1 MCLPTLLGMFGSE
14 YFCRLGQQIVFGVVD
29 IILGVADIVKKKKNV
44 LTCGPSGNNLFEPV
58 VHPEI
63 TYLP

>member
-29 IILGVADIVKKKKNV
+29 TVLVVADIVK
-44 LTCGPSGNNLFEPV
+44 NNKTF
-58 VHPEI
+58 
-63 TYLP
+63 